1 MEKLLSISR
10 RLESFISFIGKL
22 AGWLAVPMILII
34 MTDVFYR
41 RFGGQGSVI
50 LQELEWHLH
59 GALFLLCFGY
69 AYLSDT
75 HVRIELVRDK
85 LRPRTRAWIELIGVV
100 LFLVPYT
107 ILFMWYSVPW
117 AIDSFTRGE
126 VSSALT
132 GLTNRWVIKSVLPL
146 GMLLLLL
153 SGIAIFCRTL
163 VFLFG
168 PAHMRTEA
176 GTHVGAHHADL
187 TEVDLHEIEEA
198 RQENPKEP

>member
-1 MEKLLSISR
+1 MDKLLAISR
-10 RLESFISFIGKL
+10 ALDGFVSAIGRL
-22 AGWLAVPMILII
+22 AAWLAIPMMFII
-34 MTDVFYR
+34 MTDVIYR

-69 AYLSDT
+69 AYLSDS

-85 LRPRTRAWIELIGVV
+85 LSPRTRAWIELLGTV

-107 ILFMWYSVPW
+107 VLFIYYAVPW
-117 AIDSFTRGE
+117 AYDSFLRGE

-132 GLTNRWVIKSVLPL
+132 GLTHRWIIKSVLPI
-146 GMLLLLL
+146 GMFLLLLA
-153 SGIAIFCRTL
+153 GIAIFCRTL

-168 PAHMRTEA
+168 PESLRAEA

-187 TEVDLHEIEEA
+187 TEVDTHEIEEA
-198 RQENPKEP
+198 RHKEP